1 MRWNLIILLLLV
13 RPPLSY
19 AQPNSASIG
28 AIVDNVQFNREMTT
42 ALVRVLNQS
51 GKDITGFDISVD
63 VRYRNGRTKHF
74 ERLVELLPKMVF
86 QQVVHDS
93 PTLGEGALRPGNIED
108 VTINLVPS
116 ADKNLVLSADI
127 KVDMVVYLDLNA
139 EGQNQEAI
147 GRLIALRKGHVDA
160 DIKAAEIIST
170 AAADTVTPD
179 PRGMALRQL
188 RQLQSEQEKRNDDT
202 GGFSIE
208 LQTIIH
214 DLERDQNVD
223 LKSYA
228 RQRNKDAIVKLSHTK
243 IGGRAN

>member
-1 MRWNLIILLLLV
+1 MRLRLIALLLLV
-13 RPPLSY
+13 PLPLTY
-19 AQPNSASIG
+19 AQPDSATIG
-28 AIVDNVQFNREMTT
+28 AIVDNVQFDKEMTT

-63 VRYRNGRTKHF
+63 VRYRNGRIKHF

-86 QQVVHDS
+86 QQTIHHS
-93 PTLGEGALRPGNIED
+93 PVLGEGSLRPGKIED
-108 VTINLVPS
+108 VTINLVPPT
-116 ADKNLVLSADI
+116 DKNLVLSAEI
-127 KVDMVVYLDLNA
+127 KVDMVAYMDLSA
-139 EGQNQEAI
+139 EGQNQEAV
-147 GRLIALRKGHVDA
+147 GRLVALRKGHVEA
-160 DIKAAEIIST
+160 DMKAAEIIST

-208 LQTIIH
+208 LQAIIH

-223 LKSYA
+223 LKSFA
-228 RQRNKDAIVKLSHTK
+228 RRRNEDAVVKSSHTR
-243 IGGRAN
+243 IGGREN